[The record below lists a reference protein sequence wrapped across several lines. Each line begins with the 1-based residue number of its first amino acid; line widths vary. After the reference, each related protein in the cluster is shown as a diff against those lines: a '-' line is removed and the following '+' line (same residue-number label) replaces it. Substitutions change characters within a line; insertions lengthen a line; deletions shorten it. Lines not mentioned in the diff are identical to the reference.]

1 MNSVVGTALNG
12 LIASSSKLQESAS
25 RIVKA
30 GARSSEFLLPE
41 ASESLTATKAYN
53 SSNETTNSSPN
64 GLNSRSSL
72 VNLSAAELGGDNETF
87 SLAEEVVQ
95 MKVAAQ
101 TYKANINVIKTAM
114 EMEDDMIKSLGR
126 RDKDT

>member
-25 RIVKA
+25 RIVRA
-30 GARSSEFLLPE
+30 GARPTEFLMPE
-41 ASESLTATKAYN
+41 VSESLSAAKAYN
-53 SSNETTNSSPN
+53 ASKDSANSSPG

-72 VNLSAAELGGDNETF
+72 VSLSAAELGGGNETF

-95 MKVAAQ
+95 MKVATQ
-101 TYKANINVIKTAM
+101 TYKANISVIKTSM
-114 EMEDDMIKSLGR
+114 EMQDELLNSIGR
-126 RDKDT
+126 QKNNV